1 MNYEEAFQALR
12 DGDLKTAIPLLAR
25 AAQES
30 AYSAE
35 DLNHAYTLALYRAG
49 ERTRLADAAFEIG
62 DALLEGR
69 PAMALDYFQRAFIGG
84 GLDAACLR
92 YIGEIFEG
100 WAVPKTQG
108 RPAPPRIEKVAHVV
122 GSVQADHAPARHLAT
137 LVESLKQQGV
147 DSQVFTTEWDSSWF
161 FNSNGAAHAQAQRLI
176 PEAVVASVEG
186 NFVDR
191 AERVAAAIRQ
201 SGVETVFYHASFKEQ
216 ITARV
221 AAFRPGKIQVN
232 VAHGIQMDADLF
244 DGYIHLTRQGL
255 AVGHHSTQPR
265 EWIPPASDIA
275 ERVRACPPDMRHLM
289 GLESAE
295 TISAT
300 VGDLKHASD
309 PAYLYVLAGLLK
321 VFPKHFHVFAGTGEV
336 KTVRAALHAEGV
348 LPRVRFL
355 GALPD
360 LASLMSIADVYLCP
374 FKRAEDIPVLDA
386 MGAGVPVIAVKHAE
400 DSIHNSAA
408 EILGIPDLIA
418 ANDVTYLQIAQNL
431 LRDGDSRKRHAAMVQ
446 SRFQSEFGPAH
457 LGERYLQFL
466 RKISS

>member
-1 MNYEEAFQALR
+1 MSHEEALQALQ
-12 DGDLKTAIPLLAR
+12 DGDFKTAIPLLAR

-35 DLNHAYTLALYRAG
+35 ELNHAYTLALYRAG
-49 ERTRLADAAFEIG
+49 ERTRLADAAFEIA
-62 DALLEGR
+62 DALLETR
-69 PAMALDYFQRAFIGG
+69 PAMALDYFQRAFLG

-92 YIGEIFEG
+92 YIGEIFEA

-108 RPAPPRIEKVAHVV
+108 APPATAVKKVAHVV
-122 GSVQADHAPARHLAT
+122 GSVRADHAPARHLAT

-147 DSQVFTTEWDSSWF
+147 ESQVFTTEWDSSWF
-161 FNSNGAAHAQAQRLI
+161 FNSNGAHGQAQSLI

-186 NFVDR
+186 NFIDR

-201 SGVETVFYHASFKEQ
+201 SGVETVFYHASFNEQ

-221 AAFRPGKIQVN
+221 AAFRPGKIQVS

-244 DGYIHLTRQGL
+244 DGFIHLTRQGL
-255 AVGHHSTQPR
+255 AVGHHSTEPR

-275 ERVRACPPDMRHLM
+275 ERVRACPPDMRQLM
-289 GLESAE
+289 GLESAS

-300 VGDLKHASD
+300 VGDLKYASD
-309 PAYLYVLAGLLK
+309 PAYLYVLTGILK
-321 VFPKHFHVFAGTGEV
+321 VFPNHFHVFAGTGEV

-374 FKRAEDIPVLDA
+374 FKKAEDIPVLDA
-386 MGAGVPVIAVKHAE
+386 MGAGIPVIAAKHPG
-400 DSIHNSAA
+400 DSVDNSAA
-408 EILGIPDLIA
+408 EILGLPDLIA
-418 ANDVTYLQIAQNL
+418 SNDVSYLQIAQNL
-431 LRDGDSRKRHAAMVQ
+431 LKDADVRK
-446 SRFQSEFGPAH
+446 
-457 LGERYLQFL
+457 
-466 RKISS
+466 